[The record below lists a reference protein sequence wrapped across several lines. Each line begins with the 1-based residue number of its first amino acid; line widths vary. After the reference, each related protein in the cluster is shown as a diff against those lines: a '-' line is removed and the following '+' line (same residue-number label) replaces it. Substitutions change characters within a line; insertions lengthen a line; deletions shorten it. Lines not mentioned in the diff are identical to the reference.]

1 MSSRFAFATLVSH
14 ILVSS
19 LKDVASKLH
28 LDSTIV
34 ITNAE
39 SIVTKAIWDGIAVRV
54 GRNQKRLV
62 IFDTCWEFF

>member
-34 ITNAE
+34 IANVDN
-39 SIVTKAIWDGIAVRV
+39 IVTKAIRD
-54 GRNQKRLV
+54 
-62 IFDTCWEFF
+62 